1 MALRIKAAFSRDIT
15 GVTQAGIVE
24 RAVPAAPLP
33 PFGPCDIIAIFGVGI
48 SRFPGRTIDALGGEA
63 RVDSHMPSRRGSCQH
78 RTKHCGSADQS
89 EFHHAFL
96 RFVLMRYLD
105 PFQALKF
112 PAAHFSLVWRR
123 GSFIVNATRPIAAGR
138 GERSRNHLFRNFR
151 NSACGRTQIS
161 HIYSAVSPHSRGV
174 SRSSRTRGGMRWTRA
189 ALLTRALACGRR
201 SRVVPTPRRW
211 RQVGGSAMSALSGP
225 TRGILPAM
233 VTNKPGHQG
242 EREGN
247 R

>member
-105 PFQALKF
+105 PFSGPEIPRGAFFFGLATRVF
-112 PAAHFSLVWRR
+112 HRERDPTHRGRSRR
-123 GSFIVNATRPIAAGR
+123 KIPQSFISEFPKFRLRPDPNQSHILRCLAPLEGRIAIVTNAGR
-138 GERSRNHLFRNFR
+138 DAVDAGSASDEGAGSRTAK
-151 NSACGRTQIS
+151 SCGPDAPTLAS
-161 HIYSAVSPHSRGV
+161 
-174 SRSSRTRGGMRWTRA
+174 SSRRQLR
-189 ALLTRALACGRR
+189 
-201 SRVVPTPRRW
+201 RRW
-211 RQVGGSAMSALSGP
+211 
-225 TRGILPAM
+225 
-233 VTNKPGHQG
+233 
-242 EREGN
+242 
-247 R
+247 